1 MELRRRPNAAS
12 SSGTVILK
20 SIISAQNITKKD
32 TYYENIRKWGNLFK

>member
-20 SIISAQNITKKD
+20 SIISDQNITKKD
-32 TYYENIRKWGNLFK
+32 TTKT